1 MKLGECKSLDRVRA
15 VMSEFLELLKRDE
28 QRYREHPEEF
38 DFGKLR
44 HPYWHCQPYVRPE

>member
-1 MKLGECKSLDRVRA
+1 MKLGECKSLDRVQA